1 MCDRAKTP
9 GTQFSSLFLVSCF
22 FWGSLFPCHV
32 TSRGGRRTRV
42 VMFLLLHHCPT
53 ISPPGDFS
61 RGIPF
66 CCLFFSFVVCLYF
79 FLLVVFSVFDLQ
91 CDHSKPSVPWGF
103 LEEFAYFHLLDVVV
117 LCLLLLFPS
126 FDVVVCLPIVPCS
139 AKYFLFFMLSV
150 SCCFSLWSW
159 CLHISRCCWW
169 CLFFRFLFFC
179 VFQVGSRQ
187 GGRRGRICTLFLV
200 FFGRSCFAMFFLCFF
215 HLFFCFFFWFLFLFL
230 SCFSSFL
237 VPGGAKNGVLFQ
249 YFLFLQDFGP
259 WLGAFFGA
267 FFVDIVFL
275 EDFHCWHVHSR

>member
-1 MCDRAKTP
+1 M
-9 GTQFSSLFLVSCF
+9 
-22 FWGSLFPCHV
+22 
-32 TSRGGRRTRV
+32 
-42 VMFLLLHHCPT
+42 LLHHCPT

-215 HLFFCFFFWFLFLFL
+215 HLFFLFFFLVFVFVFKLFF
-230 SCFSSFL
+230 F
-237 VPGGAKNGVLFQ
+237 
-249 YFLFLQDFGP
+249 
-259 WLGAFFGA
+259 FFGTRGGEKWRP
-267 FFVDIVFL
+267 FPVFPVSSRFRPLTRGLFRCIFRRHRFPRGFPLLACSQQIGGTLGKVSKGMWPKPKEYECGSLQTIAIL